1 MDRFIRKML
10 QEKGN
15 NKTGGII
22 VLVTD
27 GKNSPG
33 HLDISKVEEDIVKA
47 NIRVITVAFGRV

>member
-1 MDRFIRKML
+1 ML

-27 GKNSPG
+27 GRNSAG
-33 HLDISKVEEDIVKA
+33 YLDISDVEEDIVKA
-47 NIRVITVAFGRV
+47 GIRVVTVAFGWV